1 MVEAKSLSMNYG
13 TVRALI
19 EASFVAPDNQ
29 VMGLLGPNGAGKTT
43 SMKIITTQMVPSSG
57 NATVAGLDVLENP
70 IEVRKRVGYLPE
82 TAPLYNDMEVV
93 EYLEFVGKGR
103 GLDNHNLKI
112 RLDWVVEATKL
123 KHVFHRPI
131 GELSRG
137 YRQRVGL
144 AQALIHD
151 PDVLVLDE
159 PTSGLDPLQ
168 IVGIRK
174 LIKDLSATKTI
185 IFSTHILQEVEA
197 ISDKIVIINEGR
209 IIADG
214 TPEELRLTSSN
225 KVSFTIELK
234 AAREMVEGAF
244 NDSADSIEVNFT
256 SSNNDFNKFVIN
268 GMDYVQT
275 QMIIS
280 EKLKNEGWQVKEFSP
295 VLPSLEDAF
304 IKLTKERRSHE

>member
-1 MVEAKSLSMNYG
+1 MVEAKSLCMNYG

-57 NATVAGLDVLENP
+57 SATVAGLDVLESP
-70 IEVRKRVGYLPE
+70 IEVRKKIGYLPE
-82 TAPLYNDMEVV
+82 TAPLYNDMEVAD
-93 EYLEFVGKGR
+93 YLDFVGKGR
-103 GLDNHNLKI
+103 GLENQNLKN
-112 RLDWVVEATKL
+112 RLDWVVEAAKL
-123 KHVFHRPI
+123 KHVYRRPI
-131 GELSRG
+131 GVLSRG

-151 PDVLVLDE
+151 PEVLVLDE

-168 IVGIRK
+168 IVGIRQ

-214 TPEELRLTSSN
+214 TPEELRLTSAD
-225 KVSFTIELK
+225 KVSFSIELK
-234 AAREMVEGAF
+234 ASRDTIEGAF
-244 NDSADSIEVNFT
+244 ADTADSMEVNFT
-256 SSNNDFNKFVIN
+256 GSSNDFCKFVIN
-268 GMDYVQT
+268 GSDYLQT
-275 QMIIS
+275 QMMIS

-295 VLPSLEDAF
+295 ILPSLEDAF
-304 IKLTKERRSHE
+304 IELTKEGRTHE